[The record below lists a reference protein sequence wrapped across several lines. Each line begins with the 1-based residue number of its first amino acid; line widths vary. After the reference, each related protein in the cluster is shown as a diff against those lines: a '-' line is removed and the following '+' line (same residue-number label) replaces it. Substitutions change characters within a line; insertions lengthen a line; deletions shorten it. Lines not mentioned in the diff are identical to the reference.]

1 MKDGGS
7 QEGGDNSKKFKKEQ
21 DHEHVFI
28 MNEDDNKNAAKDG
41 DVTTTKYDQT
51 FYQPG
56 AAEQTF
62 MKSPPSQFASS
73 RGNTFQ
79 TNTNR

>member
-1 MKDGGS
+1 MDGP
-7 QEGGDNSKKFKKEQ
+7 GGPSDNSKKFKKEQ

-28 MNEDDNKNAAKDG
+28 MNEDDKNAGGAKDG

-51 FYQPG
+51 FYQPN

-62 MKSPPSQFASS
+62 MKSPQSQFASS